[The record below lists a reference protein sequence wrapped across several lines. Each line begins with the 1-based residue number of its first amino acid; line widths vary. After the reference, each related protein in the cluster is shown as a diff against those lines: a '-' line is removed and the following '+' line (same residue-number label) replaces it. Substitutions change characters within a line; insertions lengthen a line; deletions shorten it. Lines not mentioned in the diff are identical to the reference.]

1 MNYDETF
8 EEMLLP
14 ALYQRAGRI
23 NRESA
28 RTMKVLLHVG
38 GGKTEAYSSLLSYFE
53 AQSRADE
60 SRERMR
66 SATTVDELRSAARE
80 YLEALAELFACLLR
94 FIVAALL
101 LALFRSTTRLP
112 ESDHSDWKSD
122 PIDISP
128 GIAPRGPNTA
138 VPVLINRG
146 GHHRSTLGSVVL
158 AA

>member
-8 EEMLLP
+8 AAAVS
-14 ALYQRAGRI
+14 ALYQRAGRV

-28 RTMKVLLHVG
+28 RTMKVILQTG
-38 GGKTEAYSSLLSYFE
+38 GGKTEAYASLLSYFE

-60 SRERMR
+60 SRELMQ
-66 SATTVDELRSAARE
+66 SATTADERRAAARS

-112 ESDHSDWKSD
+112 ESDHSDWKPD
-122 PIDISP
+122 PIDASP
-128 GIAPRGPNTA
+128 GVTPRGPNRA
-138 VPVLINRG
+138 VPVWINRG
-146 GHHRSTLGSVVL
+146 GHHRSALGSVVL